1 MDKKQLAKEFVLPYF
16 NLRESLFNAAW
27 DYIDANFDKVSAAMS
42 SGSGQAVEKTGIP
55 LSLGGEEQRGAV
67 KAIIIFADGFKEM
80 PLEGDFSSLVDSI
93 KSACGK
99 YHAEEGLAKEILKK
113 VNSLENRIE
122 KFLKP
127 DVIKK
132 VRVGKE
138 AEGVEYAIFLSAPGG
153 IGTIRDKD
161 TKTEIQFQEKYAKRK
176 EKYDIFI
183 YDQTIY
189 KKVLDKGKAKMVLL
203 NPGNSTRGLLILFLK
218 YKDAALPYVELYHK
232 AFSWKAVS
240 GETNVYHD
248 GTAKLPED
256 VMNTLKNAVN
266 ELKREF
272 DYIKGFS
279 IPRAKNSTYKCE
291 GDFEFCLILKKA
303 TNEQYTMLFEEFKTQ
318 SIPEEA

>member
-1 MDKKQLAKEFVLPYF
+1 MEAKDIAREFIIPYF
-16 NLRESLFNAAW
+16 NVRGDFFDTAW
-27 DYIDANFDKVSAAMS
+27 DFVNANFDKIS
-42 SGSGQAVEKTGIP
+42 SVASSSRGIKSIGGP
-55 LSLGGEEQRGAV
+55 LSFGGHEEHGAV

-99 YHAEEGLAKEILKK
+99 YHAEEGLTKEILKK

-127 DVIKK
+127 GVVKK
-132 VRVGKE
+132 VDAGKE
-138 AEGVEYAIFLSAPGG
+138 AGESEYAVFISAKGG
-153 IGTIRDKD
+153 IGAMRDKD
-161 TKTEIQFQEKYAKRK
+161 SKTEVQFQEKYVKRK
-176 EKYDIFI
+176 ENYGIFI
-183 YDQTIY
+183 YEQTVY
-189 KKVLDKGKAKMVLL
+189 KKVMDNGKTKMILL
-203 NPGNSTRGLLILFLK
+203 NPSNSSRGLLILFLK

-232 AFSWKAVS
+232 AFSWRAVS
-240 GETNVYHD
+240 GQTNVYHD
-248 GTAKLPED
+248 RDARLPEE

-272 DYIKGFS
+272 DNIKGFS

-303 TNEQYTMLFEEFKTQ
+303 TNEQYTMLFEEFKTR
-318 SIPEEA
+318 SIPEEV